1 MSMTGMSS
9 RTGYAS
15 PQSAPVQTSSLAASS
30 TRSVAWHFGQTRM
43 SSSQSSIFKAS
54 PTYPRPASAARL
66 AGITAHDTQDL
77 VADVDQGWLVRRLDV
92 EPQQRLGVRRAQVEP
107 PAAAADGQPVHLVR
121 RDPAAAREGRAD
133 PLRGRGLI
141 ANLAVDLSRRPVPG
155 ELRQQ
160 RGQRACLRAERGEHV
175 QGGEDA
181 GVGEPEVPEVEM
193 PGMLAAE
200 DRTGGGHLRLDER

>member
-30 TRSVAWHFGQTRM
+30 TRSVAWHLGQTRM

-54 PTYPRPASAARL
+54 PTCPRPASAARL
-66 AGITAHDTQDL
+66 AGITAHDTQNL
-77 VADVDQGWLVRRLDV
+77 VANVDQGWLVRRL
-92 EPQQRLGVRRAQVEP
+92 EVEP
-107 PAAAADGQPVHLVR
+107 PAPAADGQPVQLLR

-141 ANLAVDLSRRPVPG
+141 ANLAVDLSR
-155 ELRQQ
+155 
-160 RGQRACLRAERGEHV
+160 
-175 QGGEDA
+175 
-181 GVGEPEVPEVEM
+181 
-193 PGMLAAE
+193 
-200 DRTGGGHLRLDER
+200 